1 MKFTQANSPVGPL
14 QNTIAN
20 YMSQQNQHQNGNST
34 TGNSTMNHQSAG
46 GPTAAEFGGPSI
58 NIKTKEKHSAEALR
72 HFAKNTLR
80 KAGLMPRANQR
91 KLPPSMMPPPSTS
104 SQQSQQS
111 QQAKQPGQS
120 SQIASRTPETIRK
133 TMRHMG
139 GGVASDFVEAYAG
152 DGDEDSLS
160 GRHKDMF
167 IYIHLYD
174 L

>member
-14 QNTIAN
+14 QNTLAN
-20 YMSQQNQHQNGNST
+20 YMSQQHQQNGNST
-34 TGNSTMNHQSAG
+34 TGNSSTMNHQSGVG

-91 KLPPSMMPPPSTS
+91 KLPPSMMPPSNSS

-111 QQAKQPGQS
+111 QQTKQPGQS

-133 TMRHMG
+133 TMRHMA

-160 GRHKDMF
+160 GIHKYMY
-167 IYIHLYD
+167 IYNIHL
-174 L
+174 